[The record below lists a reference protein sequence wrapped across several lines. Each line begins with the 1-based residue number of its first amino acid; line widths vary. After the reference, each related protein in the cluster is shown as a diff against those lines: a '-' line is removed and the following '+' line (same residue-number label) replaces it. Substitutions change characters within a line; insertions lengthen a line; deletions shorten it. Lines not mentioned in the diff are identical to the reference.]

1 MSSTLETPA
10 SAPSEKTTLLV
21 SRLRTTLDTQW
32 DKFDKSLLSLKSL
45 SPQYQSMRS
54 GYDWLKSDLSR
65 ITDDV
70 ALKQNTSIQAKLDE
84 FLVKIAKHLTDTTR
98 DRQYDGILTETQSQ
112 VASLSS
118 EIYGK
123 KSESWSETLPNPAL
137 LAAGGVGAAALA
149 SWSVLDINQVAE
161 WAQKQIQEKT
171 WQLASWVQAK
181 VKEPWMMGDV
191 FRDLEKKATS
201 WIKDL
206 TTPPTGSW
214 IDDPWENITHML
226 KKWFAPLLAGWF
238 GIKLDG
244 TKSPE
249 VTPGQ
254 KPEVKL
260 WESTEKVA
268 QTALVGVSYKGF
280 TRIFARPTLDP
291 KANEKV
297 FTPES
302 IDQLITIQAF
312 RDLKY
317 RDLLALHTKYTTI
330 SDKSW
335 IRKDLGITDSNIS
348 ADMVAFVISRMATGK
363 WKEFI
368 DKHAL
373 PGQSLDTIKV
383 SDIFMRLHKNI
394 HIGAKFDNL
403 KPSKPITGPTD
414 FMEYL
419 WEVGKKIDLP
429 LSGTDGVMTH
439 PDYRETIANLGVTAS
454 MAGYIIATPGT
465 DINKINSQ
473 TIRDSNIAD
482 EKWKEWMKK
491 LLDFWSKFQVTLAEK
506 FSFWNKEKYLEY
518 FKKHGVDLGDV
529 FRMYL
534 ITGGNPS
541 ADALNG
547 TQEAYM
553 YMKLWNILGKD
564 PTFRWQYFN
573 QPLISALFEEGSNI
587 KISPEAKH
595 VLSTLFANVL
605 DETMTKMWG
614 FMLEFWSTLT
624 PEQKVI
630 FTTTIGAWLVALW
643 YLKPVKWIG
652 VGVTATVMAGAV
664 GVAIA
669 LMWPDQQKIKINNK
683 EFTPK
688 DLQDKLVG
696 EIENPTK

>member
-1 MSSTLETPA
+1 MTPNPEKPA
-10 SAPSEKTTLLV
+10 SAPEKSTLLI

-32 DKFDKSLLSLKSL
+32 QKFDNSLPSLKWLDSK
-45 SPQYQSMRS
+45 YNAMKF
-54 GYDWLKSDLSR
+54 GYEWLKSDLSR
-65 ITDDV
+65 ITDDE
-70 ALKQNTSIQAKLDE
+70 ALKQDTTVQEKLDD

-98 DRQYDGILTETQSQ
+98 DKQYDGILTETQSQ
-112 VASLSS
+112 VSWLRS

-123 KSESWSETLPNPAL
+123 KPESWSETLPNPAL
-137 LAAGGVGAAALA
+137 LAAGGAGAAALA
-149 SWSVLDINQVAE
+149 SRSALDINQVAE
-161 WAQKQIQEKT
+161 WAQKSVQEATKGFRG
-171 WQLASWVQAK
+171 WIAEK
-181 VKEPWMMGDV
+181 VKEPWMMGDI

-214 IDDPWENITHML
+214 IDSPWEHMKFQL

-238 GIKLDG
+238 GINLDG
-244 TKSPE
+244 TKPPQNP
-249 VTPGQ
+249 VP
-254 KPEVKL
+254 KPD
-260 WESTEKVA
+260 ESREWW
-268 QTALVGVSYKGF
+268 TANEALIITSYKGF
-280 TRIFARPTLDP
+280 ARIFARPTLDP
-291 KANEKV
+291 KSKEKI

-302 IDQLITIQAF
+302 IDQLITIQSF

-317 RDLLALHTKYTTI
+317 KDLLTYHAKYKDA

-335 IRKDLGITDSNIS
+335 LKNDLKISDSNIS
-348 ADMVAFVISRMATGK
+348 PELIAFVISRMASGK

-368 DKHAL
+368 EKHAL
-373 PGQSLDTIKV
+373 PWKNIDEIKV

-419 WEVGKKIDLP
+419 GEVGQKIDLS
-429 LSGTDGVMTH
+429 LSGTEGIMTH
-439 PDYRETIANLGVTAS
+439 PDYKETISHLGITAS
-454 MAGYIIATPGT
+454 MAGYIVANRESRIDKITP
-465 DINKINSQ
+465 Q
-473 TIRDSNIAD
+473 TIKESSISD
-482 EKWKEWMKK
+482 EWWKEWMLK
-491 LLDFWSKFQVTLAEK
+491 LLTFWDKFQVTLAEK

-518 FKKHGVDLGDV
+518 FKRHGVELGDV
-529 FRMYL
+529 FRMYM

-541 ADALNG
+541 IDALNG

-553 YMKLWNILGKD
+553 YMKLWNILDKD
-564 PTFRWQYFN
+564 PEFRWQYFN

-587 KISPEAKH
+587 KISPEAKQ

-605 DETMTKMWG
+605 DETMKTMWG

-664 GVAIA
+664 GIAIA

-688 DLQDKLVG
+688 ELQDKLVG
-696 EIENPTK
+696 EMEKATK